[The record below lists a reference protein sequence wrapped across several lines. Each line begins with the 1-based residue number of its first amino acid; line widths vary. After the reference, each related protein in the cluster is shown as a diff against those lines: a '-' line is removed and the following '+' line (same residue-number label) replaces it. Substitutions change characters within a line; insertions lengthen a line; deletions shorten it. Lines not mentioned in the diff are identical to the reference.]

1 MQIRLETRSARK
13 VSTAAAFGRSIE
25 TCPRSY
31 QFRSASSPGLGSAFN
46 VAGTKDQVGNFVR
59 PDFRLAPDHGR
70 AAQAGAAE
78 APIVQAIIGLTTL
91 LSLDSLHPQLG
102 KSL

>member
-1 MQIRLETRSARK
+1 MEIATWEAGSPVESVEITARLR
-13 VSTAAAFGRSIE
+13 
-25 TCPRSY
+25 
-31 QFRSASSPGLGSAFN
+31 
-46 VAGTKDQVGNFVR
+46 
-59 PDFRLAPDHGR
+59 
-70 AAQAGAAE
+70 QAKRRRITPNGVPNKFDEKE